1 MFYFEALAAALVPA
15 WGLGFVWADVAS
27 DSRSVPRSL
36 TSLSQ
41 SDLKAINSS
50 KKLSKSKQDSM
61 ISKKALNLM
70 KRVRFEVESID
81 CE

>member
-1 MFYFEALAAALVPA
+1 M
-15 WGLGFVWADVAS
+15 AS

-70 KRVRFEVESID
+70 KRARFEVESID

>member
-41 SDLKAINSS
+41 SDLKAINSP
-50 KKLSKSKQDSM
+50 KKLSRSKQDSN
-61 ISKKALNLM
+61 ISKKALYSKKK
-70 KRVRFEVESID
+70 KRFKKESID
-81 CE
+81 

>member
-1 MFYFEALAAALVPA
+1 MFHFEALAAALVPA

-50 KKLSKSKQDSM
+50 KKLSRSKQDSI
-61 ISKKALNLM
+61 ISKKALYSKKN
-70 KRVRFEVESID
+70 EV
-81 CE
+81 

>member
-50 KKLSKSKQDSM
+50 KKLSRSKQDSN
-61 ISKKALNLM
+61 ISKKTLYSKKKM
-70 KRVRFEVESID
+70 RFKKESID
-81 CE
+81 

>member
-1 MFYFEALAAALVPA
+1 M
-15 WGLGFVWADVAS
+15 AS

-50 KKLSKSKQDSM
+50 KKLSRSKKDSNL
-61 ISKKALNLM
+61 SKKALYS
-70 KRVRFEVESID
+70 KKKKEV
-81 CE
+81 